1 MSVEEKILS
10 NDEFLVDAFDTP
22 TEGLEQHRKR
32 ECLKVTTNKRKI
44 PS

>member
-22 TEGLEQHRKR
+22 TEGLEQHRKQ
-32 ECLKVTTNKRKI
+32 ECLKGMTNKRKI
-44 PS
+44 LS